1 VTNLRPND
9 RVLLLAT
16 PPPEELQDIVR
27 RVSEG
32 IVVGVLD
39 GDAVYEARRALRD
52 HANVMI
58 TPAEADGSLPWK
70 EDFFTVVYAPAAAEP
85 SPEMLRVLEPGGTA
99 WVSGGP
105 VTKR

>member
-1 VTNLRPND
+1 MDLRPND
-9 RVLLLAT
+9 RVLLLAL
-16 PPPEELQDIVR
+16 PPVEEVQAIAS
-27 RVSEG
+27 RVSDG
-32 IVVGVLD
+32 ILVGVLD

-70 EDFFTVVYAPAAAEP
+70 DDFFTVVYAPAAGEP
-85 SPEMLRVLEPGGTA
+85 SREMLRVLEAGGTA
-99 WVSGGP
+99 WVASGP